1 MPTRRKIQRARKIM
15 KKIVRHARKKPE
27 EMLFGFLVVLSL
39 VFVGLCFEK
48 IKNDE
53 SIAVPVVAAKKS
65 LSPMEQKIGKM
76 TSNYPIKKMV
86 PYIAQKNKRVAAYL
100 VAIAKKESDW
110 GKQSPKKEGRECY
123 NYWGYR
129 GSYNQTESGYSCFDS
144 PAQAVNVVGR
154 RLGNLVAK
162 KIDTPREM
170 VLWKAGNNR
179 VAARSAGAGKWV
191 RDVSLYYNQL
201 YN

>member
-1 MPTRRKIQRARKIM
+1 VKKIKRKI
-15 KKIVRHARKKPE
+15 KKMVKKPE
-27 EMLFGFLVVLSL
+27 EILFGFLVFLSL
-39 VFVGLCFEK
+39 VFAGLCFGQ
-48 IKNDE
+48 IKNDI
-53 SIAVPVVAAKKS
+53 SAANPAAAAKKAV
-65 LSPMEQKIGKM
+65 SPMERKMGKM
-76 TSNYPIKKMV
+76 TSDYPIEKMV
-86 PYIAQKNKRVAAYL
+86 PFIARKNKRIAAYL
-100 VAIAKKESDW
+100 IVIAKKESDW
-110 GKQSPKKEGRECY
+110 GKYSPKKDGRECY

-201 YN
+201 YD

>member
-1 MPTRRKIQRARKIM
+1 MRKKVKKIKRKI
-15 KKIVRHARKKPE
+15 KKLVKKPE
-27 EMLFGFLVVLSL
+27 EILFGFLVILSL

-53 SIAVPVVAAKKS
+53 SITVPVAAAKKS
-65 LSPMEQKIGKM
+65 VSPMERKIGKM
-76 TSNYPIKKMV
+76 TSNYPIEKMV
-86 PYIAQKNKRVAAYL
+86 PFIAKKNKQVATYL

-110 GKQSPKKEGRECY
+110 GKHSPKKQGKECY
-123 NYWGYR
+123 NYWGYM
-129 GSYNQTESGYSCFDS
+129 GSYNQTADGYSCFDS

-154 RLGNLVAK
+154 RLTNLVAK

-170 VLWKAGNNR
+170 VLWKCGKNR
-179 VAARSAGAGKWV
+179 VATRSAGAGKWV

-201 YN
+201 YD